1 MLQATSLGDLVPIA
15 ILGADARPF
24 MQGQLTNDVRRVDA
38 QRAIWGALC
47 SGQGRVQ
54 ALVTLIERDEG
65 LLGLFPASLVEG
77 LLKRLRAFTL
87 SSKVSFEPAPWAVA
101 QVTSDAGQALFADLP
116 ESPGECRRV
125 GGVTLLRWWGSDA
138 RYVCVA
144 PPGELQETSGS
155 EAAARD
161 LAWRQSDV
169 RMGLA
174 QVRAETQ
181 GMFVPQ
187 MLNLDLLS
195 GLSYEKGCYVGQEV
209 VARARRGG
217 VPRRLLGFSAS
228 CAPPAP
234 GTVVRGGDADAGQV
248 LDAVGSGSGCDLLAV
263 VELELAS
270 GTLELRDIAGSRL
283 VPRPLPYPVPLER
296 S

>member
-1 MLQATSLGDLVPIA
+1 
-15 ILGADARPF
+15 
-24 MQGQLTNDVRRVDA
+24 
-38 QRAIWGALC
+38 
-47 SGQGRVQ
+47 
-54 ALVTLIERDEG
+54 
-65 LLGLFPASLVEG
+65 
-77 LLKRLRAFTL
+77 L
-87 SSKVSFEPAPWAVA
+87 SSKVTFERSPWTVA
-101 QVTSDAGQALFADLP
+101 QISGDAGQALAAELP
-116 ESPGECRRV
+116 ESPGDCRSV
-125 GGVTLLRWWGSDA
+125 GGVTLLRWWGCHA

-144 PPGELQETSGS
+144 PPGELLETSGA
-155 EAAARD
+155 EAAERT

-228 CAPPAP
+228 CPPPAP
-234 GTVVRGGDADAGQV
+234 GTVVRAGDADAGQV
-248 LDAVGSGSGCDLLAV
+248 LDAVGSDSGCDLLAV
-263 VELELAS
+263 VDLELAS
-270 GTLELRDIAGSRL
+270 GTLELRDTTGSRL
-283 VPRPLPYPVPLER
+283 VPRSLPYAVPLER
-296 S
+296 R